1 MAPLKLRTQL
11 FLANMVIIVALV
23 GGVSLLV
30 HLILGEEIGS
40 QVRSGTEASV
50 HAFEAVEQQREEQLS
65 SAAAL
70 LADLPP
76 LKSLMTTEH
85 TPTIQDASTTFW
97 KLAHSDLFVLATP
110 DKKIVAFHLAKPGW
124 PKETV
129 EQNLSRAI
137 DQGEE
142 TSWWSDKDRLYW
154 IFVRPITVGAGPSE
168 RLVGLLAIGYQVD
181 ASVAS
186 QLSLVAGNQIALTTG
201 DHVIASTL
209 PPEDEAA
216 LQHAIRS
223 GQLYTAVAPVK
234 VTFATD
240 KYTLASVVLRE
251 SPAPAVR
258 CFVLMP
264 MASVETFLQEVNRTV
279 YFLGGLAVLAGALL
293 FVFLARAITRPLDEL
308 VGGVRALAGG
318 DYGFTISPTGGSD
331 EIAQLSTA
339 FSQMRGQLLASQQQ
353 RIEAERLTALAQAA
367 SSISHD
373 LRHYLAAIVAN
384 AEFLYE
390 ADSLGNINKGEVYG
404 EIQMASK
411 QMTDLIDSLR
421 EISYQRST
429 LRRELVSLSEVVS
442 RSIDAIHSKPE
453 YRKTR
458 VVSHIPPD
466 LQGIFDPQKLE
477 RAFFNLILNSC
488 EATDPN
494 TAEIAMDAR
503 ATESCF
509 EIRVRDNGP
518 GVPESIRKTLFDPFV
533 SFGKP
538 NGTGVGLAIVSKI
551 ISDHGGTVGVEQTSE
566 RGTVVLV
573 KLPLSLAAQQ
583 SLITP
588 VSS

>member
-23 GGVSLLV
+23 GSVSLLV
-30 HLILGEEIGS
+30 HLILGEEIGT

-50 HAFEAVEQQREEQLS
+50 HAFETVEHQREEQLS

-85 TPTIQDASTTFW
+85 APTIQDASTTFW
-97 KLAHSDLFVLATP
+97 KLSHSDLFVLAMP
-110 DKKIVAFHLAKPGW
+110 DKKIVALHLAKPGW
-124 PKETV
+124 PQETV
-129 EQNLSRAI
+129 EQNLSRSI
-137 DQGEE
+137 DQAEE

-154 IFVRPITVGAGPSE
+154 VFVRPITVGAEPNQ

-234 VTFATD
+234 VAFATD
-240 KYTLASVVLRE
+240 KYTLASIVLRE
-251 SPAPAVR
+251 SPAPEVR

-264 MASVETFLQEVNRTV
+264 MASVETFLRKVNRTI
-279 YFLGGLAVLAGALL
+279 YLLGGLAVLAGALL
-293 FVFLARAITRPLDEL
+293 FMFLARAITRPLDEL
-308 VGGVRALAGG
+308 VGGVRALADG
-318 DYGFTISPTGGSD
+318 DYGYTISPSGSD
-331 EIAQLSTA
+331 EIAQLGTA

-353 RIEAERLTALAQAA
+353 RIEAERALALAQAA

-384 AEFLYE
+384 AEFLFE
-390 ADSLGNINKGEVYG
+390 AESLGNINKAEVYG
-404 EIQMASK
+404 EIQTASK

-429 LRRELVSLSEVVS
+429 LRPELVSLSQVVS
-442 RSIDAIHSKPE
+442 RSIDAIRAKPE
-453 YRKTR
+453 YRKTH
-458 VVSHIPPD
+458 VVSNIPPD
-466 LQGIFDPQKLE
+466 LQGVFDPQKLE

-488 EATDPN
+488 EATAPA
-494 TAEIAMDAR
+494 TAEIVMDAR

-509 EIRVRDNGP
+509 EIRVCDNGSGIP
-518 GVPESIRKTLFDPFV
+518 QSIRETLFDPFV

-551 ISDHGGTVGVEQTSE
+551 ISGHGGSVCVEQTSE
-566 RGTVVLV
+566 RGTTVLV
-573 KLPLSLAAQQ
+573 KLPHSLAAQRMPAT
-583 SLITP
+583 S

>member
-23 GGVSLLV
+23 GSVSLLV
-30 HLILGEEIGS
+30 HLILGEEIGT

-50 HAFEAVEQQREEQLS
+50 HAFETVEHQREEQLS

-97 KLAHSDLFVLATP
+97 KLAHSDLFVLAMP
-110 DKKIVAFHLAKPGW
+110 DKKIVALHLAKSGW

-129 EQNLSRAI
+129 EQNLSRSI
-137 DQGEE
+137 DQAEE

-154 IFVRPITVGAGPSE
+154 VFVRPITVGAEPNQ

-234 VTFATD
+234 VAFATD
-240 KYTLASVVLRE
+240 RYTLASIVLRE
-251 SPAPAVR
+251 SPAPEVR

-264 MASVETFLQEVNRTV
+264 MASVDTFLRKVNRTI
-279 YFLGGLAVLAGALL
+279 YLLGGLAVLAGALL
-293 FVFLARAITRPLDEL
+293 FMFLARAITRPLDEL
-308 VGGVRALAGG
+308 VGGVRALADG
-318 DYGFTISPTGGSD
+318 DYGYTISPSGSD
-331 EIAQLSTA
+331 EIAQLSVA

-353 RIEAERLTALAQAA
+353 RIEAERAMALAQAA

-384 AEFLYE
+384 AEFLFE
-390 ADSLGNINKGEVYG
+390 AESLGNINKGEVYG
-404 EIQMASK
+404 EIQTASK

-429 LRRELVSLSEVVS
+429 LRPELVSLSQVVS
-442 RSIDAIHSKPE
+442 RSIDAIRAKPE

-458 VVSHIPPD
+458 VVSNIPPD
-466 LQGIFDPQKLE
+466 LQGVFDPQKLE

-488 EATDPN
+488 EATAPA
-494 TAEIAMDAR
+494 TAEIVMDAR

-509 EIRVRDNGP
+509 EIRVRDNGSGIP
-518 GVPESIRKTLFDPFV
+518 QSIRETLFDPFV

-551 ISDHGGTVGVEQTSE
+551 ISGHGGSVCVEQTSE
-566 RGTVVLV
+566 RGTTVLV
-573 KLPLSLAAQQ
+573 KLPHSPAAQRMPAT
-583 SLITP
+583 S

>member
-11 FLANMVIIVALV
+11 FLANLVIVVTLI
-23 GGVSLLV
+23 GSLLFLV
-30 HLILGEEIGS
+30 HLILREEVGD
-40 QVRSGTEASV
+40 QVRRGTEASV
-50 HAFEAVEQQREEQLS
+50 RAFETVEHQREQQLS

-85 TPTIQDASTTFW
+85 ALTIQDASTTFW
-97 KLAHSDLFVLATP
+97 QLAHSDLFVLVTP
-110 DKKIVAFHLAKPGW
+110 DKKVVALHGSDPGW
-124 PKETV
+124 SKEVV
-129 EQNLSRAI
+129 EQNLSHSIER
-137 DQGEE
+137 GEK
-142 TSWWSDKDRLYW
+142 TSWWADRDRLYW
-154 IFVRPITVGAGPSE
+154 VFVRPVTVGAGANQ
-168 RLVGLLAIGYQVD
+168 RLVGLLAVGYQVD
-181 ASVAS
+181 ASIAS
-186 QLSLVAGNQIALTTG
+186 QLSSIVGNQIALTTG

-209 PPEDEAA
+209 PRADEAA
-216 LQHAIRS
+216 LQHTIRS
-223 GQLYTAVAPVK
+223 GQIYTGVAPML
-234 VTFATD
+234 VTLATE
-240 KYTLASVVLRE
+240 KYTLASIVLRA
-251 SPAPAVR
+251 SPGPEIR

-264 MASVETFLQEVNRTV
+264 MASVDIFLERLNRII

-308 VGGVRALAGG
+308 VGGVRALAND
-318 DYGFTISPTGGSD
+318 DYDYSISPSGSD

-339 FSQMRGQLLASQQQ
+339 FSQMRSKLLASQQQ
-353 RIEAERLTALAQAA
+353 RIEAERLTALARAA

-390 ADSLGNINKGEVYG
+390 ADSLGNMNKAEVYG
-404 EIQMASK
+404 EIQTASS

-429 LRRELVSLSEVVS
+429 LHRELASFSQVAC

-453 YRKTR
+453 FRRTR
-458 VVSHIPPD
+458 IVSNIPPD
-466 LQGIFDPQKLE
+466 MEGMFDPQKLE

-488 EATDPN
+488 EATNPE
-494 TAEIAMDAR
+494 TAEIVMNAR
-503 ATESCF
+503 LTESSL
-509 EIRVRDNGP
+509 EIRVRDNGL
-518 GVPESIRKTLFDPFV
+518 GIPESIRETLFDPFV

-551 ISDHGGTVGVEQTSE
+551 ISDHGGTVSVEQTSE
-566 RGTVVLV
+566 QGTVVLM
-573 KLPLSLAAQQ
+573 KLPRSLVASQ
-583 SLITP
+583 SRITS

>member
-23 GGVSLLV
+23 GSVSLLV
-30 HLILGEEIGS
+30 HLILGEEIGT

-50 HAFEAVEQQREEQLS
+50 HAFETVEHQREEQLS

-85 TPTIQDASTTFW
+85 APTIQDASTTFW
-97 KLAHSDLFVLATP
+97 KLSHSDLFVLAMP
-110 DKKIVAFHLAKPGW
+110 DKKIVALHLAKPGW
-124 PKETV
+124 PQETV
-129 EQNLSRAI
+129 EQNLSRSI
-137 DQGEE
+137 DQAEE

-154 IFVRPITVGAGPSE
+154 VFVRPITVGAEPNQ

-234 VTFATD
+234 VAFATD
-240 KYTLASVVLRE
+240 KYTLASIVLRE
-251 SPAPAVR
+251 SPAPEVR

-264 MASVETFLQEVNRTV
+264 MASVETFLRKVNRTI
-279 YFLGGLAVLAGALL
+279 YLLGGLAVLAGALL
-293 FVFLARAITRPLDEL
+293 FMFLARAITRPLDEL
-308 VGGVRALAGG
+308 VGGVRALADG
-318 DYGFTISPTGGSD
+318 DYGYTISPSGSD
-331 EIAQLSTA
+331 EIAQLGTA

-353 RIEAERLTALAQAA
+353 RIEAERALALAQAA

-384 AEFLYE
+384 AEFLFE
-390 ADSLGNINKGEVYG
+390 AESLGNINKAEVYG
-404 EIQMASK
+404 EIQTASK

-429 LRRELVSLSEVVS
+429 LRPELVSLSQVVS
-442 RSIDAIHSKPE
+442 RSIDAIRAKPE
-453 YRKTR
+453 YRKTH
-458 VVSHIPPD
+458 VVSNIPPD
-466 LQGIFDPQKLE
+466 LQGVFDPQKLE

-488 EATDPN
+488 EATAPA
-494 TAEIAMDAR
+494 TAEIVMDAR

-509 EIRVRDNGP
+509 EIRVRDNGSGIP
-518 GVPESIRKTLFDPFV
+518 QSIRETLFDPFV

-551 ISDHGGTVGVEQTSE
+551 ISGHGGSVCVEQTSE
-566 RGTVVLV
+566 RGTTVLV
-573 KLPLSLAAQQ
+573 KLPHSLAAQRMPAT
-583 SLITP
+583 S

>member
-1 MAPLKLRTQL
+1 MSPLKLRTQL

-23 GGVSLLV
+23 GSVSLLV
-30 HLILGEEIGS
+30 HLILGEEIGT

-50 HAFEAVEQQREEQLS
+50 RAFETVEQQREQQLS
-65 SAAAL
+65 STAAL

-85 TPTIQDASTTFW
+85 LPTIQDASTTFW
-97 KLAHSDLFVLATP
+97 QLARSDLFVLATP
-110 DKKIVAFHLAKPGW
+110 DKKLVALHLAKSGW
-124 PKETV
+124 PQETV
-129 EQNLSRAI
+129 EQNLSRSI
-137 DQGEE
+137 DRGEE

-154 IFVRPITVGAGPSE
+154 VFVRPVTVGAGPNQ

-234 VTFATD
+234 VSFVTD
-240 KYTLASVVLRE
+240 SYTLASIVLRE
-251 SPAPAVR
+251 SPAPEVR

-264 MASVETFLQEVNRTV
+264 MASVNTFLRKVNRII

-293 FVFLARAITRPLDEL
+293 FMFLARAITRPLDEL
-308 VGGVRALAGG
+308 VGGFRALAGG
-318 DYGFTISPTGGSD
+318 DYGYTISPSGSD
-331 EIAQLSTA
+331 EISQLGMA

-390 ADSLGNINKGEVYG
+390 AESLGNINKGEVYG
-404 EIQMASK
+404 EIQTASK

-421 EISYQRST
+421 EISFQRST
-429 LRRELVSLSEVVS
+429 LRRERVSLSQVAS

-458 VVSHIPPD
+458 VVSNIPPG
-466 LQGIFDPQKLE
+466 LQGTFDPQKLE

-488 EATDPN
+488 EASDPS
-494 TAEIAMDAR
+494 TAEIVMDAR
-503 ATESCF
+503 ATDSGF

-518 GVPESIRKTLFDPFV
+518 GIPQSIRETLFDPFV

-551 ISDHGGTVGVEQTSE
+551 ISDHGGTVCVEQTSE

-573 KLPLSLAAQQ
+573 KLPLSLAPQPAPAT
-583 SLITP
+583 S